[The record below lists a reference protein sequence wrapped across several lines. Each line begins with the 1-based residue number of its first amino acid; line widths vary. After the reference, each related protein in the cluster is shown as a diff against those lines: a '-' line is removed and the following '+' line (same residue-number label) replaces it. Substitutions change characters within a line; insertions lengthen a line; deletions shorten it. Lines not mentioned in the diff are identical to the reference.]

1 MIKVKICG
9 LRNVDDV
16 KLVNEFLPD
25 YVGFVLAESKRK
37 VSVESLQK
45 LIANLDTRISAVGV
59 FVDADIQLIEK
70 TLKHGLRVIQL
81 HGNEDPIYLRQLLL
95 LKNNYDFEIWKA
107 IRIDH
112 QTEKEVLEEIESYE
126 ITDRFLLDKKS
137 DTSYGGTGE
146 SFQWANYKNISHKHS
161 IILAGGLN
169 PENVRKGIDT
179 VKPYCIDVS
188 SGVETDNKKDRRKI
202 EDFLQIIT

>member
-137 DTSYGGTGE
+137 DTSY
-146 SFQWANYKNISHKHS
+146 A
-161 IILAGGLN
+161 
-169 PENVRKGIDT
+169 
-179 VKPYCIDVS
+179 
-188 SGVETDNKKDRRKI
+188 DNKKDRRKI